1 MATWSGLDGEA
12 PANEAT
18 CDRPLAFRGIVPSS
32 GFQGAIRGQRR
43 AQDLPEPGP
52 SSRPAFGREMIRFR
66 VEWQDAPGVK
76 DMVLA
81 RTWCRLTIEADGRL
95 ASVSILMTRTSS
107 PTIRLRQLQPSYL
120 HSRIQ

>member
-1 MATWSGLDGEA
+1 
-12 PANEAT
+12 
-18 CDRPLAFRGIVPSS
+18 
-32 GFQGAIRGQRR
+32 
-43 AQDLPEPGP
+43 
-52 SSRPAFGREMIRFR
+52 MIRFR